1 MTIVCKIND
10 KQNDI
15 VQILLLDNSL
25 NEALSQTCVQ
35 FHFCESLLEMMR
47 HLLITLYPKYN
58 QNITDVECKTEFD
71 LAKHITTYRIFKS
84 FIQGLV

>member
-1 MTIVCKIND
+1 M
-10 KQNDI
+10 QE
-15 VQILLLDNSL
+15 ILNILH
-25 NEALSQTCVQ
+25 T
-35 FHFCESLLEMMR
+35 
-47 HLLITLYPKYN
+47 KYN